1 MEVLK
6 MRDYRR
12 LVVWSRAHELTM
24 MTYQFTNN
32 FPTDERFGLTSQM
45 RRAAVSIAS
54 NIVEGYGRESDR
66 DFARFLHIA
75 SGSCCELEYQ
85 FVLAGDLGYI
95 DGNDMHQPLTIC
107 REVRQMLAGLLNRL
121 AAGS

>member
-1 MEVLK
+1 

-12 LVVWSRAHELTM
+12 LMVWSKAHELTM
-24 MTYQFTNN
+24 MTYQITAD
-32 FPTDERFGLTSQM
+32 FPLEERFGLISRM

-54 NIVEGYGRESDR
+54 NIVEGYGRGSDR

-85 FVLAGDLGYI
+85 LVLAGDLGYI
-95 DGNDMHQPLTIC
+95 NDDTVQQPLSTC
-107 REVRQMLAGLLNRL
+107 KEVRQMLAGLMKRL
-121 AAGS
+121 AAGR